1 MCNGTDL
8 GPNVKMWDCKNT
20 SWEQRLREPT
30 EFRAAAAALQFIC
43 NAFCNRC
50 ADNYCCEN
58 TSATTHRQ
66 EEDLSAGKKSVFELQ
81 LSSKWYIFYFAL
93 IWQLQW
99 HCRPFTFTPPTFNR
113 QFLNAGNSIVV
124 EILQPKGF
132 VWSLCPN
139 TAVRVCGLHRNVM
152 RSCGGRDTGSPPT
165 SPVLGSQPF
174 PLPHHTKQPFAL
186 QHRCNKHIWTR
197 AEQKETLLDLLL
209 CSKFWQNL
217 ILLHKYSSAAG
228 VELTNAWGQSKPWL
242 APYLD
247 PFFGA
252 HPFASMLP
260 PSSSTNLPPKTP
272 PNPSQK
278 PTTHLP
284 HFSEKWLPLS
294 ICSLSAI
301 SKICH
306 VCPNI

>member
-1 MCNGTDL
+1 MIH
-8 GPNVKMWDCKNT
+8 
-20 SWEQRLREPT
+20 
-30 EFRAAAAALQFIC
+30 F
-43 NAFCNRC
+43 
-50 ADNYCCEN
+50 
-58 TSATTHRQ
+58 H
-66 EEDLSAGKKSVFELQ
+66 
-81 LSSKWYIFYFAL
+81 FAL

-99 HCRPFTFTPPTFNR
+99 LCRPFTITFTFTPPTFNR

-132 VWSLCPN
+132 AWSLCPN

-152 RSCGGRDTGSPPT
+152 RSCGGRDTGSPP
-165 SPVLGSQPF
+165 SPHQQVLGSQPF

-197 AEQKETLLDLLL
+197 AEQKETLPDLLL
-209 CSKFWQNL
+209 CSKFWQNQ
-217 ILLHKYSSAAG
+217 ILCTSVLLPLGWSWRMPEANPSRGWRPIWTH
-228 VELTNAWGQSKPWL
+228 
-242 APYLD
+242 
-247 PFFGA
+247 FFGA

-260 PSSSTNLPPKTP
+260 PPYSSTNLPPKPLPTP
-272 PNPSQK
+272 LKNP
-278 PTTHLP
+278 TAHLP